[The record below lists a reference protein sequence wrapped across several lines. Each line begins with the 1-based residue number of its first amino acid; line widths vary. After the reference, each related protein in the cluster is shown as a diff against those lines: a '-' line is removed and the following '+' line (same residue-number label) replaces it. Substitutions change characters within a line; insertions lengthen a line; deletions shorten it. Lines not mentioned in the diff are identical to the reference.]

1 MQFTLRQKLLA
12 IFCFILMLAA
22 FIGIQSINRFNQLGK
37 SIDIILRENYR
48 SVIACQQ
55 MKEALERIDSGTL
68 FLLLGHE
75 KKGKD
80 LVTKNIELFN
90 TALDVES
97 TNLTLPEEPRKTF
110 QVKSLFTL
118 YNEKLNLIIDKKS
131 PSPQDTYFNALLP
144 LFQEIKN
151 TTDDILHMNQQNMN
165 DANNNARFKAAK
177 AQRDMVLFLVLAF
190 FTAIIFLLF
199 SNRWILKP
207 IHRLIRSTNEITG
220 GNLNLVV
227 EVDAHD
233 EIGHLSEA
241 FNTMVTHLRLLRR
254 SDNSKLLRI
263 QRAAQEA
270 FKNLPEAIAIIDP
283 EGTVDVATES
293 ARVHF
298 GLAPN
303 TRISDIPYSW
313 LPDFYMEVVNNKK
326 ISTKEIKGEVIQ
338 HFIDNR
344 EKFFQPKAF
353 PILDNEKEL
362 NGLVITLEDVTLL
375 RQSDEIKRDLFSTI
389 SHQLKTPLTSI
400 RMAIHLLLEEKIGN
414 LNEKQADLLVSA
426 RDESERLFAILE
438 DLLDISRI
446 EAGNIRMNLTA
457 VSPYELVE
465 ETVESF
471 RREAQ
476 DKGIMLEVDLP
487 RDLPEVTADPARI
500 SHVLGNLLSNA
511 VKYTP
516 VGGKVRVS
524 AKPAK
529 GKVNFYVAD
538 NGKGIPK
545 EYHAKVFEKFF
556 RIPDQRQEQD
566 RGTDRGEGLGLAIA
580 KEIIKAHDGEISF
593 KSSEGKGTTF
603 EFSLKRCERYDE

>member
-1 MQFTLRQKLLA
+1 MQFTLRQKLFA
-12 IFCFILMLAA
+12 IFCFILLIAT

-37 SIDIILRENYR
+37 SIDVILRENYR

-55 MKEALERIDSGTL
+55 MKEALERTDSGTL
-68 FLLLGHE
+68 FLLLGYE
-75 KKGKD
+75 KEGKD
-80 LVTKNIELFN
+80 LVTKNIELFK
-90 TALDVES
+90 AAMEVES
-97 TNLTLPEEPRKTF
+97 NNLTLPEESRKAF

-118 YNEKLNLIIDKKS
+118 YNEKLFLIIDKKS

-144 LFQEIKN
+144 LFKEIKS

-165 DANNNARFKAAK
+165 DANNNARRKAAK
-177 AQRDMVLFLVLAF
+177 AQRDMVLFLAAAF
-190 FTAIIFLLF
+190 FTAVIFLLF

-207 IHRLIRSTNEITG
+207 IQRLIRSTNEITD

-233 EIGHLSEA
+233 EIGQLSEA

-270 FKNLPEAIAIIDP
+270 FKNLPEAIAIIDLD
-283 EGTVDVATES
+283 GTVEVATES

-298 GLAPN
+298 GLTPN
-303 TRISDIPYSW
+303 TRVSDIPYPW
-313 LPDFYMEVVNNKK
+313 LPGFLMEVTNNKK
-326 ISTKEIKGEVIQ
+326 ISAKEYRGEVIQ
-338 HFIDNR
+338 HFVDNR
-344 EKFFQPKAF
+344 EKFFQPKVF

-362 NGLVITLEDVTLL
+362 NGLIITLEDVTLL
-375 RQSDEIKRDLFSTI
+375 RQSDEIKKDLFSTV

-400 RMAIHLLLEEKIGN
+400 RMAIHLLLEEKIGT
-414 LNEKQADLLVSA
+414 LNEKQADLLISA

-446 EAGNIRMNLTA
+446 ESGNVRMNLTA

-476 DKGIMLEVDLP
+476 DKGVMLEKDLP
-487 RDLPEVTADPARI
+487 RDLPEVTADLARI

-511 VKYTP
+511 IKYTP
-516 VGGKVRVS
+516 VGGKVLVS
-524 AKPAK
+524 AKPGK
-529 GKVNFYVAD
+529 GKVIFYVAD
-538 NGKGIPK
+538 NGIGIPK
-545 EYHAKVFEKFF
+545 EYHSKVFEKFF
-556 RIPDQRQEQD
+556 RIPA
-566 RGTDRGEGLGLAIA
+566 RGKAQAQGSDRGEGLGLAIA
-580 KEIIKAHDGEISF
+580 KEIIKAHDGDISF

-603 EFSLKRCERYDE
+603 EFSLKRYEE